1 MHALIEDV
9 LPFLVAFYVLDGLAV
24 VRRFEWL
31 LAAPWSRFWVARGG
45 LHLVGL
51 SPFAEAVSAVEC
63 PLRFGSLDLYIETGA
78 SSPGEPAELAAVPL
92 DELRVEVSDRTLKLG
107 ERAVTLP
114 SAAAAEHLAAI
125 VRDLAARPR
134 SERARGLRTLSAEST
149 DLRAL
154 RALRAT
160 HRHFRRYLD
169 GLGLGLWIVTF
180 GLLPL
185 GVSWKWERG
194 PGLATV
200 LLLGAALHAGILVL
214 SWVTLRRLGYA
225 RGRAATVLLPLLFF
239 PPSAAHASFLVFRDL
254 YVRFD
259 PLAVAGLLLRPA
271 DFQARARVEVHR
283 LRREAERG
291 GEVAEWA
298 ALREKAWSRVFVD
311 LGTNLSGVLRPPTR
325 RGDDAARYC
334 PLCGGEYRAGFAVC
348 AECRV
353 PLEPMA

>member
-9 LPFLVAFYVLDGLAV
+9 LPFLVAFYVVDGLAV
-24 VRRFEWL
+24 VRRHEWL
-31 LAAPWSRFWVARGG
+31 LAAPWSRFWVARSG

-51 SPFAEAVSAVEC
+51 SPFAEVVTAVEC
-63 PLRFGSLDLYIETGA
+63 PLRFGSVALYVETGA
-78 SSPGEPAELAAVPL
+78 SSPGEPVELASVPL
-92 DELRVEVSDRTLKLG
+92 DGLRIEVSDRTLKLG

-114 SAAAAEHLAAI
+114 SAAAAGHLAAV

-134 SERARGLRTLSAEST
+134 SERAHRLRTLCGEST
-149 DLRAL
+149 DLHAL
-154 RALRAT
+154 RALHAT
-160 HRHFRRYLD
+160 HRRFRRYLE

-180 GLLPL
+180 MLLPV

-200 LLLGAALHAGILVL
+200 LLLGAAFHAGILAL
-214 SWVTLRRLGYA
+214 SWVALRRLGYE
-225 RGRAATVLLPLLFF
+225 RGKTATVLLPLLFF
-239 PPSAAHASFLVFRDL
+239 PPSAAHASFVVFRDL

-271 DFQARARVEVHR
+271 DFQARARLEVHR
-283 LRREAERG
+283 LRREAGRG
-291 GEVAEWA
+291 GEAAQWT
-298 ALREKAWSRVFVD
+298 ALREKAWWRAFLE
-311 LGTNLSGVLRPPTR
+311 LGTSLSEVLRPPAR
-325 RGDDAARYC
+325 RGDDAASWC